1 MLEAA
6 NIGLLVVLEDLTS
19 DESGTAFIELCRAL
33 VTFSKRL
40 KQAKGMVH
48 KIQSIVQQSG
58 IVLPHEA
65 ALILES

>member
-6 NIGLLVVLEDLTS
+6 NIGLLVVLKDLTS
-19 DESGTAFIELCRAL
+19 DESRTAFVELCRAL

-58 IVLPHEA
+58 IVLPPEA
-65 ALILES
+65 ALIL